1 MKLTKK
7 LLVLPLALIAF
18 AIPSKSD
25 ISSFEMG
32 VADSDGITAV
42 GIGYSQI
49 NGNIMLG
56 ASFATDLE
64 EAFDI
69 NAIALG
75 AGYVFGDHE
84 AGSFYAE
91 VNYSDSDWSD
101 AEGGLEIGWMKLGRT
116 GTSYHFSVDD
126 DEIVSLGIGLDL
138 GMGRKITFG
147 VSESTGND
155 LDMDTVVS
163 IGFMSHL

>member
-1 MKLTKK
+1 MNFLNKCI
-7 LLVLPLALIAF
+7 VLSVAFSFF

-25 ISSFEMG
+25 ISSFEMA
-32 VADSDGITAV
+32 VADSDGITAA

-49 NGNIMLG
+49 NNNIMLS
-56 ASFATDLE
+56 ASFMTDLE

-69 NAIALG
+69 NAVGLG
-75 AGYVFGDHE
+75 AGYLFGDHE

-91 VNYSDSDWSD
+91 VSYMDSDWTD
-101 AEGGLEIGWMKLGRT
+101 AEGGLSIGWMKLGRT
-116 GTSYHFSVDD
+116 GTSYDFSVDD
-126 DEIVSLGIGLDL
+126 DEVVSLDIGLDL

-147 VSESTGND
+147 VGESTGDD

-163 IGFMSHL
+163 IGFIAHL